1 MATHHITDE
10 ELDSLLSDYMTKESI
25 ELIVNKVRSGEK
37 DTVVHEDV
45 EVKLKLLRRLWRW
58 SEHNNEERDSPTY
71 DQWRHGGY
79 PFKTYEEKIVRMQ
92 KELIPRLDADKFNA
106 YLGRTVEECL
116 RRD

>member
-25 ELIVNKVRSGEK
+25 ELIVNKVRSGVR

-58 SEHNNEERDSPTY
+58 SEIGFEEPDSPGY
-71 DQWRHGGY
+71 DLWKSGEIG
-79 PFKTYEEKIVRMQ
+79 FKGFENKIVKMQ
-92 KELIPRLDADKFNA
+92 KELIPRLDVDKFNMVSS
-106 YLGRTVEECL
+106 RTVEECL
-116 RRD
+116 MRD

>member
-58 SEHNNEERDSPTY
+58 LKSASKNQIARDTICGNTGKS
-71 DQWRHGGY
+71 DSKGSN
-79 PFKTYEEKIVRMQ
+79 KK
-92 KELIPRLDADKFNA
+92 L
-106 YLGRTVEECL
+106 
-116 RRD
+116 